1 MEVLVNIRIS
11 LIRQKS
17 GTYRRM
23 VKVNKSI
30 GEVQSDERYTVIED
44 EECFTVIDFFNN
56 EK

>member
-23 VKVNKSI
+23 VKVNKNI

-44 EECFTVIDFFNN
+44 EECFTVIDFSNN